1 MKIHIKIRDKIYEVQ
16 IEDLAT
22 RPIKANVNGE
32 IFEVW
37 PEETMVPSNV
47 SQSESGPEA
56 AIPVQQMEIS
66 KTPEKASSQETA
78 INAPIPGVIIEVKI
92 HEGDLVKYGQELC
105 VLEAMKMKNSI
116 RAGKAGTIEK
126 VFVTPGD
133 QVNQNQTLMEFRE
146 EEIS

>member
-1 MKIHIKIRDKIYEVQ
+1 MKIHIKIQDKIYDVQ
-16 IEDLAT
+16 IEDLLT

-47 SQSESGPEA
+47 RRSESDPEA
-56 AIPVQQMEIS
+56 AIPVQQLEIS

-126 VFVTPGD
+126 VFVSPGD
-133 QVNQNQTLMEFRE
+133 QVNQSQTLMEFRR